1 MRRHCSPDRGGRHV
15 VGFRTSALQFPL
27 HATAA
32 SQQSRH
38 PASGAEPPNSAPT
51 NIRGTVARR
60 PCYLC
65 SRLRPYQSRADEYV
79 SSSRTQIPLVTAKG
93 LCQPAAASRWRATFP
108 ALQPL
113 SRHNQPS
120 FVFPQ
125 LPSGRLPASLR
136 ALRAGK
142 YDKLATNLLLL
153 PWKVCQ
159 STAPYA
165 HHCRTGCLV

>member
-1 MRRHCSPDRGGRHV
+1 MFPPDRGGRHV
-15 VGFRTSALQFPL
+15 VGFRTSAPPIPS

-32 SQQSRH
+32 SQQSRQ
-38 PASGAEPPNSAPT
+38 PACGAEPPNSAPT
-51 NIRGTVARR
+51 RIHFTGDRSSCYSCGR
-60 PCYLC
+60 P
-65 SRLRPYQSRADEYV
+65 RPHQ
-79 SSSRTQIPLVTAKG
+79 TANG
-93 LCQPAAASRWRATFP
+93 LCQLAAASRRRVTFP

-113 SRHNQPS
+113 FRHNQPS

-125 LPSGRLPASLR
+125 LPFGRLPASLR

-153 PWKVCQ
+153 PWKACQ

-165 HHCRTGCLV
+165 HHCRTGCLVYRDVLTLRTGFPLE